1 MSVNERKYDFP
12 LCLIRDDHGRIC
24 GREASYF
31 DLGRGAWVCA
41 AHGATPRRAT
51 SPSSGSTNR
60 IQRPKQ
66 PGSSASGPTETPGEI
81 W

>member
-31 DLGRGAWVCA
+31 DLDRGAWVCA
-41 AHGATPRRAT
+41 AHGAHA
-51 SPSSGSTNR
+51 
-60 IQRPKQ
+60 
-66 PGSSASGPTETPGEI
+66 ASGDKSELRLNESDSEAETTWILRFGA
-81 W
+81 